1 MKMIKHVIL
10 IDDDQMINLINSRVI
25 QVSKRVENISS
36 VTGGEE
42 ALAVLRN
49 IINTDISTFPEFIFL
64 DINMPDMD
72 GWEFLDALAIF
83 LRELIQNCKVVILTS
98 SIDLFD
104 IKKAKKNPLVFD
116 YITKPLSIEKLRQ
129 LTTENHLTFS
139 MSQDA
144 IDHIGL

>member
-1 MKMIKHVIL
+1 MLKQVLL
-10 IDDDQMINLINSRVI
+10 IDDDQMINLINTRI
-25 QVSKRVENISS
+25 LQVSKQVENISS

-42 ALAVLRN
+42 ALAALHN
-49 IINTDISTFPEFIFL
+49 IINTDASIFPEFIFL
-64 DINMPDMD
+64 DINMPEMD

-83 LRELIQNCKVVILTS
+83 PRELIQNCKVVILTS

-116 YITKPLSIEKLRQ
+116 YITKPLSIEKLSQ
-129 LTTENHLTFS
+129 LTADDHLTFS
-139 MSQDA
+139 MSQNA